1 MEGFSSLSK
10 EDKLQLLKYPA
21 YISLLASTSE
31 SGIDRREIEVA
42 SKLTHVRT
50 FAGDPLLAGFYR
62 EADKIFHAMIESLNT
77 ELPKEKMQRARA
89 IERALDNIESIL
101 KKLSPLYETA
111 LRYSMRMY
119 KDQVSK
125 AHHNVLEYFIFPMP
139 IKGLSD

>member
-10 EDKLQLLKYPA
+10 EDKMQLLKYPA

-31 SGIDRREIEVA
+31 NGIDKKELEVA
-42 SKLTHVRT
+42 SRLTHVRT

-62 EADKIFHAMIESLNT
+62 EADKVFPQMIKDLND
-77 ELPKEKMQRARA
+77 ELPKEKLQRADV
-89 IERALDNIESIL
+89 ITHALGNIENIL

-111 LRYSMRMY
+111 LRYSMHLY

-139 IKGLSD
+139 IKGLSE